1 MKIRLLNLLIGALIV
16 ILFLSGCIQLTN
28 NSITPLLVQKT
39 GLKTMESVSTEIE
52 LDSLYEIFKNYQAIE
67 FAIASNQL
75 AISGLLQKIE
85 EESHINTAIFTMI
98 LSNLETPKAELN
110 ALPHKRNLTINAALD
125 TMNRILKNDIY
136 NFNETYFTMVQIKNN

>member
-1 MKIRLLNLLIGALIV
+1 MKTRVLKLWMGVLV
-16 ILFLSGCIQLTN
+16 VMLFLSGCIQLTN
-28 NSITPLLVQKT
+28 NSITPHLVQKT

-67 FAIASNQL
+67 LEIASNQL

-85 EESHINTAIFTMI
+85 KEGLINTAIFAMI
-98 LSNLETPKAELN
+98 LSNLEPPKAEFN
-110 ALPHKRNLTINAALD
+110 ALPHNRNLTINAALD

-136 NFNETYFTMVQIKNN
+136 NFNETYFTMVEIKNN